1 MNSSN
6 SKGFTLIEL
15 IIVIAIIAILSAI
28 VIPIYQRYQQK
39 SKIASFALPFV
50 RACAGDALTFCM
62 SNRVSEVSN
71 VTMNVTSLPNC
82 KNATATS
89 SGSLNMTITG
99 TFTCEA
105 SGHISNG
112 TVTGELE
119 GVSLY
124 KAQCT
129 LNQKSI
135 HCQVLPKS

>member
-6 SKGFTLIEL
+6 SKGFILIEL

-39 SKIASFALPFV
+39 SKIASFALPLV

-62 SNRVSEVSN
+62 SNRVSGVSN
-71 VTMNVTSLPNC
+71 ITMNVTSLPNC
-82 KNATATS
+82 KNATATA

-135 HCQVLPKS
+135 NCQVLPKF